1 MKTKHFVFC
10 LSLVVVFSS
19 LPNSVSAQGRGL
31 GDLLKGYL
39 DSDVVK
45 NLLSPEY
52 LGKVLTDLTSQ
63 LPQPLPA
70 FAQNYKDAIIK
81 AVVSQLNN
89 TDQIT
94 TALNN
99 AVPDVSKVGEQIIP
113 LLASQGTAVAD
124 LVQSL
129 TSGAG
134 TGGGNPLAV
143 LQNVDWDSLV
153 QVALPSALNAVLQPI
168 SGYCAID
175 ISYMLQ
181 GLVKTEGWALQM
193 LDAFGKPNT
202 GLLFGDT
209 QWLGQYEQCLRVEAK
224 IANSKI
230 SIPTGGGNHSFH
242 GDYCKLSMP
251 VPPAL
256 FAGAIDDGQEKVGDV
271 ADTVKLAL
279 GMCLPASCSSQ
290 DVNQI
295 VKVLMNLTNAQ
306 DLAAGTTVVCDQD
319 KRPDLS
325 TDTRAQVC
333 IAVLSVFGLVILVGT
348 LLEGLGIDKTLTTA
362 YAKKANESEVNKRR
376 ELGGTDNKAFVS
388 EENHIEMT
396 VVDNGVQKHGEANG
410 DVTKHSMQTNGT
422 AGKTKAAESAQQ
434 KTSKDPK
441 APLAIRLLTSFSLYS
456 SLPRLLDTH
465 QGRGAITCLN
475 GIRVLSIGWVV
486 LGHSYSYMVSTI
498 GVFAANPLF
507 AWDESTRFSFIAVTN
522 AFFSVDSF
530 FLLSG
535 VLVAYLFLKQLTKQH
550 GVRCKTMVLYYIH
563 RYLRLS
569 PIYFMLLFIYVT
581 LKDYMGRGPLWRETG
596 YDAEQCRNNWW
607 TNILYINNFVFAK
620 EACMSWCWYIDNDI
634 QFYIVAPLFM
644 LPLYW
649 KPVVGLVILLLG
661 LIANIIESYFT
672 LAGLKAHSFFLGD
685 DFYYHYYIIPW
696 CRIGPYLIGLLV
708 GFLLNKTQCK
718 IKMNK
723 YFVALGWI
731 VSIACCTLLV
741 FVKYDDVKNGPWSK
755 EGSIMYEIISKPMWG
770 FALGWIIIACAT
782 GHGVM

>member
-1 MKTKHFVFC
+1 MRVFTKVGTVIIIIIILVGLSTSEAKTVSGHVYVDNYFRFYVNGEFIAEDTLMKPHVAIAVSFDVDDGGGNVFAIWAADYADNLTALEHNNTQVGDGGIRVVLDDGTVTSSAWKCKTFFRGPIDLNCTSGPKPWTTCRGEHFTMPDNWWTKNFTTDDTWVSATEFTDD
-10 LSLVVVFSS
+10 VVGWGV
-19 LPNSVSAQGRGL
+19 PPQEGEGRNPQTIPWAQGRGL

-45 NLLSPEY
+45 NLLAPEY
-52 LGKVLTDLTSQ
+52 LGQLLTDVTAQ

-70 FAQNYKDAIIK
+70 FAQNYKDAIIN
-81 AVVSQLNN
+81 AVVSRLNN
-89 TDQIT
+89 TDQIIA
-94 TALNN
+94 ALND

-113 LLASQGTAVAD
+113 LLASQGGVVAD
-124 LVQSL
+124 IVQSL

-134 TGGGNPLAV
+134 TGGGNPLAI

-175 ISYMLQ
+175 ISFMLQ

-202 GLLFGDT
+202 GLLYGDT

-295 VKVLMNLTNAQ
+295 VKVLINLTNAQ

-333 IAVLSVFGLVILVGT
+333 IAVLSLFVLVILVGT

-376 ELGGTDNKAFVS
+376 ELEGTDNKAFVS

-396 VVDNGVQKHGEANG
+396 VVENGVQKHGEANG
-410 DVTKHSMQTNGT
+410 DVTKHSTQTNGT
-422 AGKTKAAESAQQ
+422 AGKAKAAESAQQ

-441 APLAIRLLTSFSLYS
+441 GEADNLL
-456 SLPRLLDTH
+456 
-465 QGRGAITCLN
+465 
-475 GIRVLSIGWVV
+475 
-486 LGHSYSYMVSTI
+486 
-498 GVFAANPLF
+498 
-507 AWDESTRFSFIAVTN
+507 
-522 AFFSVDSF
+522 
-530 FLLSG
+530 
-535 VLVAYLFLKQLTKQH
+535 
-550 GVRCKTMVLYYIH
+550 VLYY
-563 RYLRLS
+563 Y
-569 PIYFMLLFIYVT
+569 
-581 LKDYMGRGPLWRETG
+581 
-596 YDAEQCRNNWW
+596 
-607 TNILYINNFVFAK
+607 
-620 EACMSWCWYIDNDI
+620 
-634 QFYIVAPLFM
+634 
-644 LPLYW
+644 
-649 KPVVGLVILLLG
+649 
-661 LIANIIESYFT
+661 
-672 LAGLKAHSFFLGD
+672 
-685 DFYYHYYIIPW
+685 
-696 CRIGPYLIGLLV
+696 
-708 GFLLNKTQCK
+708 
-718 IKMNK
+718 
-723 YFVALGWI
+723 
-731 VSIACCTLLV
+731 
-741 FVKYDDVKNGPWSK
+741 
-755 EGSIMYEIISKPMWG
+755 
-770 FALGWIIIACAT
+770 
-782 GHGVM
+782 